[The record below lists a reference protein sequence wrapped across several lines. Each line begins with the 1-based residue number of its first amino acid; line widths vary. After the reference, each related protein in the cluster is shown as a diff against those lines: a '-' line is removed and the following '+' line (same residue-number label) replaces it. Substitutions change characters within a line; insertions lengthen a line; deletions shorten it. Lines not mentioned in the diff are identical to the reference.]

1 MIVALSPAVLVGACT
16 GAPEGGPQH
25 PIVLRWAI
33 AGDRATRDEPRW
45 AGMAPIGTCGYNAN
59 DTTATAGLVPHPQL
73 LQQRIRREFDT
84 CPK

>member
-1 MIVALSPAVLVGACT
+1 
-16 GAPEGGPQH
+16 
-25 PIVLRWAI
+25 
-33 AGDRATRDEPRW
+33 
-45 AGMAPIGTCGYNAN
+45 MAPIGTCGYNAN